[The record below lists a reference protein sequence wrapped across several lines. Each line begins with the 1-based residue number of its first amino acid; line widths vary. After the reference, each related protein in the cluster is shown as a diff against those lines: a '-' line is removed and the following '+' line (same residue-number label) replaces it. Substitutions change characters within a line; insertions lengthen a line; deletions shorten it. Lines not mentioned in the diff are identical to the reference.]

1 MPVRHKVTLTDP
13 HAHLVTISSTFTAPE
28 GVPLPDPLVVAMPVW
43 TPGSYLVREYARN
56 VELPR
61 ATADDDHALSVT
73 KLRKNAWSI
82 AHGSAREVTFTYE
95 LYCNDLSVRT
105 NHVDTS
111 HIYLNGAAS
120 FTFAT
125 HEPHGGAE
133 LSVEAP
139 AGWRIATALP
149 QHGATTAPVF
159 RAATFDELVDSP
171 IHVGDHQTKTFDVL
185 GKPHTFAI
193 WGEAPCANWD
203 DVVRDTKTIIETE
216 ARFFG
221 GGVPYDHYTFLW
233 LVTPKNRGGLEHRTS
248 TTLTVTPNLFEDRKG
263 YLDVLSLVAHEFFHL
278 WNVKRIRPQ
287 GLFPYRYEE
296 ENYTRLLWWFE
307 GATSYFDWRVLRL
320 AGLCTVDEYLEHL
333 ADEIAR
339 LEDTPGRIAQAT
351 SEASF
356 DAWIKLYRADEN
368 TVNSTVSYYLKGEIV
383 CALLDVEVRARTGG
397 QRGLDDVLGELWRAY
412 GAEERPVP
420 EDGMPAVFE
429 RVVGQSMTD
438 VLSPWVDGR
447 AELPID
453 AVLAKVGLKVAR
465 EPQIDSTNN
474 NKKKKPPS
482 GTLGVRLRTTE
493 GKAIV
498 TQVLRGRGA
507 HKGGI
512 DAGDEILAV
521 GGRRVEGGKVD
532 ATLVGRAPGTTT
544 EVLVA
549 RDGTLRTVTVTL
561 DAATPE
567 KLKIGIAE
575 GASPAQRSLLEGWL
589 HGTPSAGTPK

>member
-1 MPVRHKVTLTDP
+1 MPVRHKITLADP
-13 HAHLVTISSTFTAPE
+13 HAHLVTISSTFSAD
-28 GVPLPDPLVVAMPVW
+28 GALPDPLVVAMPVW

-56 VELPR
+56 VEVPR
-61 ATADDDHALSVT
+61 ATAGDDHAVAVT
-73 KLRKNAWSI
+73 KIRKNAWSI
-82 AHGSAREVTFTYE
+82 AHGGAREVTFTYE
-95 LYCNDLSVRT
+95 LYCNDISVRT

-120 FTFAT
+120 FMFAT
-125 HEPHGGAE
+125 HEPHAGAD
-133 LSVEAP
+133 LSIDAP
-139 AGWRIATALP
+139 SGWRITTPLAE
-149 QHGATTAPVF
+149 HGTTTAPLY

-171 IHVGDHQTKTFDVL
+171 IHVGDHVTKTFDVV

-193 WGEAPCANWD
+193 WGEAPSANWD
-203 DVVRDTKTIIETE
+203 DVMRDTKTIIETE
-216 ARFFG
+216 ARLFG
-221 GGVPYDHYTFLW
+221 STVPYDHYTFLW
-233 LVTPKNRGGLEHRTS
+233 LVTPKTRGGLEHRCS
-248 TTLTVTPNLFEDRKG
+248 TALTVTPNLFEDRKG

-320 AGLCTVDEYLEHL
+320 AGLCTVDEYLDHL
-333 ADEIAR
+333 GDEIAR
-339 LEDTPGRIAQAT
+339 LEDTPGRMAQAT

-383 CALLDVEVRARTGG
+383 CALLDIELRARTAG
-397 QRGLDDVLGELWRAY
+397 QRGLDDVIAELWRGY
-412 GAEERPVP
+412 GAEEKPLP
-420 EDGMPAVFE
+420 EDGFPAVFE
-429 RVVGQSMTD
+429 RVAGQSMND

-453 AVLAKVGLKVAR
+453 AVLAKVGLKITR
-465 EPQIDSTNN
+465 EANN
-474 NKKKKPPS
+474 EKKKKAPS

-493 GKAIV
+493 GRAIV

-512 DAGDEILAV
+512 DAGDEIIAV
-521 GGRRVEGGKVD
+521 GGKRVDAGKVE
-532 ATLVGRAPGTTT
+532 AALAGRAPGTTIDVT
-544 EVLVA
+544 VA
-549 RDGTLRTVTVTL
+549 RDGTLRTLTVTL
-561 DAATPE
+561 DPPTPD

-575 GASPAQRSLLEGWL
+575 NASPAQRSLLEGWL
-589 HGTPSAGTPK
+589 HGTPNAGVAK